1 MAERFGG
8 IALVLA
14 GARDLADPPLDPLRL
29 AAGNAIDLQI
39 TRRRSARHERTM
51 RWCWRCFWTVLFALV
66 LLRIL
71 CG

>member
-1 MAERFGG
+1 MKA
-8 IALVLA
+8 VLDA
-14 GARDLADPPLDPLRL
+14 WRHADDPGLDLLRL
-29 AAGNAIDLQI
+29 AAGNAIDVPI

-51 RWCWRCFWTVLFALV
+51 RWCRRCFWTVLFALV